1 MEVLGSVFSIVK
13 KEIYDFS
20 VVLAIYSGTNVQE
33 LNFCLDSINNQTL
46 LPNEIIMVVDG
57 VVGVDLSRFLD
68 AYSSKVPIKILKL
81 ESNVGPGAARN
92 AALECVHT
100 EFVAI
105 MDSDDVCVQDRFE
118 SQVEMFKLFPFLD
131 VVGGRIIEFYND
143 DINITYPYD
152 RKIFFNH
159 EDIFRTRNSVI
170 PVNNVTAMIRTKSMK
185 AVGGYPNLRFGED
198 YVLWLHMLS
207 KGYKFANLDKV
218 LVKVRVGEDF
228 YERRTGLVILKRE
241 FKYVITLYNMGL
253 ISKSKLMFFLIRSSI
268 VRMLPK
274 RFYNI
279 AREWFNK

>member
-1 MEVLGSVFSIVK
+1 MVVLGSVSTIVK
-13 KEIYDFS
+13 NDINDFT
-20 VVLAIYSGTNVQE
+20 VVLAIYNGTKVQE

-46 LPNEIIMVVDG
+46 LPNEIIIVVDG
-57 VVGVDLSRFLD
+57 IVSVDLNCFLD
-68 AYSSKVPIKILKL
+68 GYSSKVEIKILKL

-92 AALECVHT
+92 AALEHIQT
-100 EFVAI
+100 EFLAI
-105 MDSDDVCVQDRFE
+105 MDSDDVCVEDRFE
-118 SQVEMFKLFPFLD
+118 SQVYMFKLFPFLD

-143 DINITYPYD
+143 DINMIYSYD

-159 EDIFRTRNSVI
+159 EDIFRSRNSVI
-170 PVNNVTAMIRTKSMK
+170 PVNNVTAMIRTKSIK
-185 AVGGYPNLRFGED
+185 AVGGYPSLRFGED

-218 LVKVRVGEDF
+218 LVKVRLGEDF

-241 FKYVITLYNMGL
+241 FKYFITLYNMGL
-253 ISKSKLMFFLIRSSI
+253 IAKSKLIIFLIRSSF

-274 RFYNI
+274 KFYNF

>member
-92 AALECVHT
+92 AALECIHT